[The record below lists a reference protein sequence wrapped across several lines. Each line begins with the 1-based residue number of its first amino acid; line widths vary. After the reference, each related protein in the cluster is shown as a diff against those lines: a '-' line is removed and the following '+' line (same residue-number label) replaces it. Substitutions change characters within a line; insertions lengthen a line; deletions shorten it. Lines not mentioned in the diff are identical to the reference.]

1 MANDYYDTLG
11 VDRTAS
17 EEEIKKSYRKLAMK
31 YHPDRNPG
39 DKEAESTFKE
49 ISHAYSVL
57 TDSQKR
63 ARYDQFGEA
72 GMSGGGFDP
81 FTGDAFDLSDALRT
95 FMEQGFGGLGG
106 FGFSS
111 EQGRTEQRRR
121 GNNLKLTLE
130 VSFEEILEGV
140 EKKIKVKRYEACE
153 NCDGSGA
160 ERGSDRKTCPVCQGQ
175 GQVKQ
180 VSRSLFGQFINVHA
194 CPNCNGEGSI
204 IDHLC
209 RDCHGSG
216 RKRVN
221 REVNVNI
228 PAGVTSGNYLTLSG
242 EGNAGERGGPAGDL
256 IVVIREKEH
265 KYFVREDK
273 NLFIEAKITFSEAA
287 LGAEIEVPTLTGKA
301 KLKIPEG
308 VQSGRFLR
316 MRGKGLPGLRGGRK
330 GDQMVRIQVWTPSK
344 ISDEQRKLLVKL
356 EKSNG
361 SKPPEVISKGY
372 FANLSD

>member
-11 VDRTAS
+11 VDRSAS

-39 DKEAESTFKE
+39 DKTAESTFKE

-72 GMSGGGFDP
+72 GTSGGGFDP

-95 FMEQGFGGLGG
+95 FMEQGFGGRGG
-106 FGFSS
+106 FGS
-111 EQGRTEQRRR
+111 EQSRNEQRRR

-130 VSFEEILEGV
+130 VSLEEILEGV
-140 EKKIKVKRYEACE
+140 NRKIKVKRYEAC
-153 NCDGSGA
+153 NRCDGVGA

-194 CPNCNGEGSI
+194 CPNCSGEGSI
-204 IDHLC
+204 IDNFC
-209 RDCHGSG
+209 KDCHGSG

-221 REVNVNI
+221 SEVNVDI
-228 PAGVTSGNYLTLSG
+228 PAGVTTGNYLTLNG
-242 EGNAGERGGPAGDL
+242 EGNAGERGGPPGDL
-256 IVVIREKEH
+256 IVVIQEKEH
-265 KYFVREDK
+265 KYFVRENK

-287 LGAEIEVPTLTGKA
+287 LGTEIEVPTLTGKA
-301 KLKIPEG
+301 KLKIPQG

-361 SKPPEVISKGY
+361 SKPPEIIGKGY
-372 FANLSD
+372 FANISD

>member
-11 VDRTAS
+11 VDRSAS

-63 ARYDQFGEA
+63 ARYDQYGEA
-72 GMSGGGFDP
+72 GMNGGGFDP

-106 FGFSS
+106 FGIGS
-111 EQGRTEQRRR
+111 EQSRTEQRRR

-140 EKKIKVKRYEACE
+140 EKKIKVKRYEACDR
-153 NCDGSGA
+153 CDGDGA
-160 ERGSDRKTCPVCQGQ
+160 EKGSDRKTCPVCQGQ

-204 IDHLC
+204 IEQLC
-209 RDCHGSG
+209 
-216 RKRVN
+216 
-221 REVNVNI
+221 
-228 PAGVTSGNYLTLSG
+228 
-242 EGNAGERGGPAGDL
+242 
-256 IVVIREKEH
+256 KEC
-265 KYFVREDK
+265 
-273 NLFIEAKITFSEAA
+273 LFLYGIESY
-287 LGAEIEVPTLTGKA
+287 
-301 KLKIPEG
+301 
-308 VQSGRFLR
+308 S
-316 MRGKGLPGLRGGRK
+316 
-330 GDQMVRIQVWTPSK
+330 
-344 ISDEQRKLLVKL
+344 
-356 EKSNG
+356 
-361 SKPPEVISKGY
+361 
-372 FANLSD
+372 